1 MVTIKQLEHTKSL
14 TKSATPEQL
23 KCSFLCF
30 QGVPEDLSL
39 LDALLLAQWEERMW
53 RGCFRYDVTA
63 SEIKVISGGKKFLA
77 QLNEKWIM
85 DPFILNS
92 IDQNEELLFCV
103 TRSEKA
109 NSELI
114 PSAAVPN
121 DSILVII
128 NANPIEYGHVFVVP
142 CGSNRLYPDA
152 RSFEM
157 IVRIAFEINNYSFR
171 LFYDCSS
178 PGASHVYFQACYF
191 PDHLPVELM
200 PIDTFF
206 SDGQRGIYI
215 STLIDYPIKTIL
227 FEYTHNN
234 RIIMMEAIS
243 EICSSLREKNISYNL
258 LISDCG
264 KRIFL
269 FLQKSAISGNLL
281 AWECGGYFLFGSKYE
296 FDQVTEEAIH
306 KRLSAVSL
314 NDEGFQVVKQL
325 CCSIASKLAV

>member
-30 QGVPEDLSL
+30 QGVKTLNYCLGNQSFFDNTSFVEPSGVPEDLSL

-178 PGASHVYFQACYF
+178 PGASHVYFQ
-191 PDHLPVELM
+191 
-200 PIDTFF
+200 
-206 SDGQRGIYI
+206 
-215 STLIDYPIKTIL
+215 
-227 FEYTHNN
+227 
-234 RIIMMEAIS
+234 
-243 EICSSLREKNISYNL
+243 
-258 LISDCG
+258 
-264 KRIFL
+264 
-269 FLQKSAISGNLL
+269 KSAISGNLL